1 VTGEMIP
8 FATGRTTTLIPV
20 SRLKELVIRMGA
32 LESAAPI
39 RAKISEAIESGG
51 TVKLAGD
58 DEKRTVDAAL
68 DHWLSDEGI
77 QDLGDELIQL
87 RDEVKVDLGYI

>member
-1 VTGEMIP
+1 MIP

-20 SRLKELVIRMGA
+20 SRLRELVIRMRA

-58 DEKRTVDAAL
+58 DEKRTVDAAI
-68 DHWLSDEGI
+68 DHWLRDEGI

-87 RDEVKVDLGYI
+87 RDELKVDLGYI

>member
-1 VTGEMIP
+1 MIP

-20 SRLKELVIRMGA
+20 SRLRELVIRMRA

-87 RDEVKVDLGYI
+87 RDELKVDLGYI

>member
-1 VTGEMIP
+1 MIP

-20 SRLKELVIRMGA
+20 SRLKELVIRMRA

-51 TVKLAGD
+51 TVTLAGD
-58 DEKRTVDAAL
+58 DEKQAVDAAL
-68 DHWLSDEGI
+68 DHWLNDEGI
-77 QDLGDELIQL
+77 QDLGHELIQL
-87 RDEVKVDLGYI
+87 RDELKVDLGHI

>member
-1 VTGEMIP
+1 MIP

-20 SRLKELVIRMGA
+20 SRLKELVIRMRA

-58 DEKRTVDAAL
+58 REKQAVDAAL

-87 RDEVKVDLGYI
+87 RDELKVDLGYI